1 MSVDDLQGRI
11 VLASIRETIHAPA
24 NEIWPFLSAI
34 GAERI
39 LIPGCTRSSILKG
52 HGKDAVRRVY
62 FGDTF
67 FDEKILEC
75 DSMTYKLKVS
85 LRLNEVVEPNS
96 SPATG
101 VLAAAQLHPSESD
114 GTTIITWV
122 SGANTVPYE
131 YKAVLEEQALGF
143 FCKGQVESLRRLT
156 TTTK

>member
-39 LIPGCTRSSILKG
+39 LIPGCTRSSILEG

-75 DSMTYKLKVS
+75 DSMTYKLKY
-85 LRLNEVVEPNS
+85 EVVEPNS

-114 GTTIITWV
+114 GITIITWV

-143 FCKGQVESLRRLT
+143 CKGQVESLRRLT
-156 TTTK
+156 TATK